1 MNTTLFRFIN
11 SAAGH
16 FSWLDSG
23 MIFLAEYSIYI
34 LAIGVLVLLT
44 RKPPVTIK
52 NRDMA
57 IVAIGSA
64 IVARVGLAELIR
76 WLYYHPR
83 PYWVLEN
90 VNLLLGQNLKGSFP
104 SGHTIF
110 AFALA
115 TGVYLYS
122 KEAGKWFYSLAIIM
136 AIARIFVGAHWPH
149 DIFGGAIL
157 GIGTAIVCN
166 NIYKKYKHKIGL

>member
-1 MNTTLFRFIN
+1 
-11 SAAGH
+11 
-16 FSWLDSG
+16 

-52 NRDMA
+52 NRD
-57 IVAIGSA
+57 
-64 IVARVGLAELIR
+64 
-76 WLYYHPR
+76 
-83 PYWVLEN
+83 
-90 VNLLLGQNLKGSFP
+90 
-104 SGHTIF
+104 
-110 AFALA
+110 
-115 TGVYLYS
+115 
-122 KEAGKWFYSLAIIM
+122 M